1 MTLRMRRASRR
12 VPTHLHFPDDPRNT
26 TMPADNIYEA
36 LRESHE
42 VQRSLC
48 RKLVRAAAHGDRR
61 QQVYRELKIELAAH
75 AAAEERF
82 LYAPILMDDMG
93 LDSSRH
99 ALSEHHEIDECV
111 EALGKADAT
120 GGSWL
125 AKARKL
131 SEEVRHH
138 LREEEKKFF
147 QVSGK
152 ILSETQKARL
162 ARQYL
167 RDYQRMKKV
176 LARA

>member
-1 MTLRMRRASRR
+1 MSSE
-12 VPTHLHFPDDPRNT
+12 
-26 TMPADNIYEA
+26 NIYEA

-48 RKLVRAAAHGDRR
+48 LKLVRASAKGNRR
-61 QQVYRELKIELAAH
+61 QEIFRELKIELAAH

-82 LYAPILMDDMG
+82 LYAPMMMDDMG

-99 ALSEHHEIDECV
+99 ALAEHHEIDECV
-111 EALGKADAT
+111 EELGKADAQ

-125 AKARKL
+125 AQAKKL

-152 ILSETQKARL
+152 ILTDTQKTRL
-162 ARQYL
+162 ARQYVK
-167 RDYQRMKKV
+167 DYERMKKK
-176 LARA
+176 LAQS